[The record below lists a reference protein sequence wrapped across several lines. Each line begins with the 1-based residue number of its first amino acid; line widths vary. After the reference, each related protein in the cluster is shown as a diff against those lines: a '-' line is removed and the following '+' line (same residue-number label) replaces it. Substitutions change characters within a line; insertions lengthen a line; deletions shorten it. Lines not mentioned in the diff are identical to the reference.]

1 MIRHSGRLWFE
12 RSSDELKGFLLKP
25 TNFVLFLITI
35 SAAVFFAGCGIE
47 EPIERIKPEPKPHTK
62 QLPAAYNSIHIKQ
75 SSSAEA
81 IETIKQYEKELVSQS
96 ESTVAS
102 WGEKKGT
109 SQLWLTLAAFDE
121 EDFTLTRKYFLAV
134 DEKPWHLLAEGQ
146 KLRFDSE
153 IVLDEA
159 VLTEPY
165 PNENEKR
172 IAILQ
177 KALDNFRDDIMQLRQ
192 DSKVL
197 DAGAMM
203 ANQTLE
209 RIIYILKASP
219 AVAARLDDPN
229 GLDFDHL
236 TLGKSRAGLTV
247 DDNVAKIK
255 IRIGRVKRLWKE

>member
-1 MIRHSGRLWFE
+1 
-12 RSSDELKGFLLKP
+12 LKACKFL
-25 TNFVLFLITI
+25 VLT
-35 SAAVFFAGCGIE
+35 AAVFFAGCGIE
-47 EPIERIKPEPKPHTK
+47 EPIERIKKEPKPYTK

-75 SSSAEA
+75 SSSAEVL
-81 IETIKQYEKELVSQS
+81 ETIKQYEKELVSQS
-96 ESTVAS
+96 ESSVAS

-109 SQLWLTLAAFDE
+109 SQLWLTMAAFDE

-134 DEKPWHLLAEGQ
+134 DEKSWHLFAEGQ

-153 IVLDEA
+153 IVLDEQT
-159 VLTEPY
+159 LTEPY

-197 DAGAMM
+197 DTGAMM
-203 ANQTLE
+203 TNQTLE

-219 AVAARLDDPN
+219 ATAARLDDPN
-229 GLDFDHL
+229 GLDFDHI
-236 TLGKSRAGLTV
+236 TLGKARAGLTLS
-247 DDNVAKIK
+247 DDIAKIK
-255 IRIGRVKRLWKE
+255 IRIGNVKKLWREE